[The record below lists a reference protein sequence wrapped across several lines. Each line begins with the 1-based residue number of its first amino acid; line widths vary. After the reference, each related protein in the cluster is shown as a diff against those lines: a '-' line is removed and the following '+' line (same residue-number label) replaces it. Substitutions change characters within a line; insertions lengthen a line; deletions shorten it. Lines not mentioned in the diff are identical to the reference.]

1 MQKKISIFFFL
12 LLPLFGLN
20 AQFQVKIKVSNNVD
34 TVAYL
39 RASIFDDK
47 NYIPKDT
54 IRFKNGTASIKNA
67 KSVIGGIYFLYFPAT
82 KQKIS
87 FIAENK
93 DIINIV
99 IDGKDYI
106 NNTTINGLKNKLFI
120 QYQQL
125 EKSLSYIDSN
135 YAKELATGKKFG
147 QTQKAAFFKAKT
159 DSLTTFRT
167 NALPQMANTI
177 LELDKI
183 SKDANQAL
191 QKMEEGNKAKPQ
203 IKLEV

>member
-106 NNTTINGLKNKLFI
+106 NNNSFHPSCKIFLV
-120 QYQQL
+120 
-125 EKSLSYIDSN
+125 EMHAV
-135 YAKELATGKKFG
+135 AK
-147 QTQKAAFFKAKT
+147 
-159 DSLTTFRT
+159 
-167 NALPQMANTI
+167 
-177 LELDKI
+177 
-183 SKDANQAL
+183 
-191 QKMEEGNKAKPQ
+191 
-203 IKLEV
+203 